1 MTVAKFGRM
10 RPIPGFSL
18 RVSIERMLSP
28 FPRDFND
35 IHRLAITLS
44 AGEVVLAVVFAPLQ

>member
-44 AGEVVLAVVFAPLQ
+44 AGEVVLAVVSAPLQ